1 MEAILDFSKELDL
14 ALFDS
19 VVETFYKSGPEQQK
33 ASVVLTQFQ
42 EHPDSWTRA
51 DAILSSAKNSQ
62 SKYIALS
69 CLNSLIKYRWKTIP
83 EGERV
88 GIRNF
93 IVNMI
98 IALCDDETVFE
109 TERALINKIDLT
121 LVSVLKQEWPHNWP
135 QFVPEIVMS
144 SRSSFNVCENNMIIL
159 KLMGEEIFDFSQ
171 DDMTQAK
178 ANSLKLSLKAE
189 FEQIFKLCYEVLDKT
204 TKTSLVTAT
213 LNALLKYIH
222 WIPLNYLFQTD
233 ILALFTN
240 KFLAPPDTRALTL
253 KCLTEVSSLIS
264 VENEEKF
271 IVFSRSPWRK
281 SSP

>member
-19 VVETFYKSGPEQQK
+19 VVETFYKSGPDQQK
-33 ASVVLTQFQ
+33 ALVVLTQFQ

-62 SKYIALS
+62 LKYIALS

-171 DDMTQAK
+171 DDMTQGQLVK
-178 ANSLKLSLKAE
+178 VELEGRIRANFQVVLRGLGQNNENVVGYRHVECAL
-189 FEQIFKLCYEVLDKT
+189 EVHPLD
-204 TKTSLVTAT
+204 
-213 LNALLKYIH
+213 
-222 WIPLNYLFQTD
+222 
-233 ILALFTN
+233 
-240 KFLAPPDTRALTL
+240 
-253 KCLTEVSSLIS
+253 S
-264 VENEEKF
+264 VELPLPNGYF
-271 IVFSRSPWRK
+271 GVVHQ
-281 SSP
+281 